1 MGGIFIFLIVRN
13 VKHFTDFGVAFSSSH
28 FCRIPDSLLEQV
40 QQLHIAGSS
49 TSYGK
54 KQLPF
59 SQGSGLRIF
68 RHIVRCPDGVKV
80 FSYRSYRN
88 RYFPGTV
95 TVVGCSCHIITAKK
109 NRKITA
115 AQDFFPLII
124 RIPVL
129 KLWDI
134 LE

>member
-59 SQGSGLRIF
+59 SF
-68 RHIVRCPDGVKV
+68 VKNHG
-80 FSYRSYRN
+80 YRYDD
-88 RYFPGTV
+88 
-95 TVVGCSCHIITAKK
+95 KL
-109 NRKITA
+109 RKIMCA
-115 AQDFFPLII
+115 A
-124 RIPVL
+124 
-129 KLWDI
+129 
-134 LE
+134 